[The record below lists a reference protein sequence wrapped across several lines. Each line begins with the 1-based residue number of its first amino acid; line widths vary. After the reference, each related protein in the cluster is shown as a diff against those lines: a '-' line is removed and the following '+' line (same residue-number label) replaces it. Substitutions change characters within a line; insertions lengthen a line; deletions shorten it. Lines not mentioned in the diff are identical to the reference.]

1 MEKYY
6 SLIFLQCD
14 HAIVRGKGLMNMKA
28 PNNMR
33 SQFSFLI
40 NKIVIAQL
48 SYSDT
53 RLSSYAGV

>member
-14 HAIVRGKGLMNMKA
+14 HAIVRGKGLMNMRA
-28 PNNMR
+28 PNNIR
-33 SQFSFLI
+33 SQFSFVI
-40 NKIVIAQL
+40 NKIVTAQL
-48 SYSDT
+48 YPDT